1 MASQFPQECGL
12 VVRFEPREGGG
23 LVAKCDE
30 VPNFYL
36 SNSDAAAV
44 RADVIPALEVILSAM
59 YGMQMVVRE
68 LPRPEVSLGN
78 QIPMPPLVG
87 GALAYQG
94 IAAT

>member
-1 MASQFPQECGL
+1 
-12 VVRFEPREGGG
+12 
-23 LVAKCDE
+23 
-30 VPNFYL
+30 
-36 SNSDAAAV
+36 
-44 RADVIPALEVILSAM
+44 
-59 YGMQMVVRE
+59 MVVRE